1 MAGNTIY
8 LFIYLFLSPSLHPIF
23 LSKIMDDA
31 QTHFGAAHLQT
42 HTEWENGYL
51 GQTKKKKNKHYFFVL
66 PTNEKTLCLF
76 KVFCVNGWV
85 LEIAPNLH
93 WVSSQVT
100 ELITGVIQNS
110 NIFGFDL

>member
-1 MAGNTIY
+1 MGTQGK
-8 LFIYLFLSPSLHPIF
+8 PR
-23 LSKIMDDA
+23 
-31 QTHFGAAHLQT
+31 
-42 HTEWENGYL
+42 E
-51 GQTKKKKNKHYFFVL
+51 KKTSTTFC
-66 PTNEKTLCLF
+66 TACNEKTLCLF

-93 WVSSQVT
+93 WVSSQVS

>member
-1 MAGNTIY
+1 MGKWV
-8 LFIYLFLSPSLHPIF
+8 L
-23 LSKIMDDA
+23 
-31 QTHFGAAHLQT
+31 GANQ
-42 HTEWENGYL
+42 E
-51 GQTKKKKNKHYFFVL
+51 KKKQALLFVL